1 MRMLTRGGM
10 MCNMETNGRITGLS
24 GNQLKLIALI
34 AMTVDHVG
42 MLLFPYEAWFRVVG
56 RLAFPIFAY
65 MIGEGCAYT
74 RHRGRYIGKMA
85 GLALACQI
93 VYYLFMD
100 SLYQCVLVTFSLSVG
115 LALLLNNAMKRSG
128 IANWLLVVFG
138 VAAVYFLTEILPG
151 LLSGTDYGVDYGFFG
166 VLLPVAVYMG
176 KTRQQKFVF
185 FSLGAAVLA
194 AGYGGI
200 QWYSLLALPLLMLYN
215 GQRGKA
221 KLKNLF
227 YIYYPA
233 HLVAIYA
240 IGLIV

>member
-1 MRMLTRGGM
+1 MG
-10 MCNMETNGRITGLS
+10 NKGLSFS

-42 MLLFPYEAWFRVVG
+42 MVLFPYEAWLRVVG
-56 RLAFPIFAY
+56 RLAFPVFAY

-85 GLALACQI
+85 GLAQACQI
-93 VYYLFMD
+93 VYYLVMG
-100 SLYQCVLVTFSLSVG
+100 SLYQCVLVTFTLSIGLIFLLDYALKRNKAVG
-115 LALLLNNAMKRSG
+115 WTMVALAL
-128 IANWLLVVFG
+128 G
-138 VAAVYFLTEILPG
+138 VLFYLTEILP
-151 LLSGTDYGVDYGFFG
+151 LVLRNTDYGVDYGFWG
-166 VLLPVAVYMG
+166 VLLPVMVYLG
-176 KTRQQKFVF
+176 KTRQQKLVF
-185 FSLGAAVLA
+185 FTLGAAVLA
-194 AGYGGI
+194 VWYGGI
-200 QWYSLLALPLLMLYN
+200 QWFSLLTVPLLMRYN

-240 IGLIV
+240 IGLIA

>member
-1 MRMLTRGGM
+1 

-42 MLLFPYEAWFRVVG
+42 MILFPYEAWFRVVG

-100 SLYQCVLVTFSLSVG
+100 SLYQCVLVTFSLSIG
-115 LALLLNNAMKRSG
+115 LAFLIDNAGQRNTAGSWILAVLG
-128 IANWLLVVFG
+128 L
-138 VAAVYFLTEILPG
+138 AAVYFLTEILPG
-151 LLSGTDYGVDYGFFG
+151 FLPGTDYGVDYGFFG
-166 VLLPVAVYMG
+166 VLLPLAVYLG
-176 KTRQQKFVF
+176 RTRQQKFVL

-200 QWYSLLALPLLMLYN
+200 QWYSLLALPLMMLYN
-215 GQRGKA
+215 GRRGRA

-233 HLVAIYA
+233 HLVALQLVA
-240 IGLIV
+240 MLI

>member
-1 MRMLTRGGM
+1 MGKP
-10 MCNMETNGRITGLS
+10 GLN

-34 AMTVDHVG
+34 AMTIDHVG
-42 MLLFPYEAWFRVVG
+42 MMLFPYEAWFRVVG

-93 VYYLFMD
+93 VYYLFMG
-100 SLYQCVLVTFSLSVG
+100 SLYQCVLVTFSLSIG
-115 LALLLNNAMKRSG
+115 LAFLIDNAGQRNTAGSWILAVLG
-128 IANWLLVVFG
+128 L
-138 VAAVYFLTEILPG
+138 AAVYFLTEILPG
-151 LLSGTDYGVDYGFFG
+151 FLPGTDYGVDYGFFG
-166 VLLPVAVYMG
+166 VLLPLTVYLG
-176 KTRQQKFVF
+176 RTRQQKFVF

-215 GQRGKA
+215 GRRGRA

>member
-1 MRMLTRGGM
+1 MGKLS
-10 MCNMETNGRITGLS
+10 LS

-34 AMTVDHVG
+34 AMTIDHVG
-42 MLLFPYEAWFRVVG
+42 MLLFPYEVWFRVVG

-65 MIGEGCAYT
+65 MIGEGCIYT

-85 GLALACQI
+85 VLALMCQI
-93 VYYLFMD
+93 VYYLAMG
-100 SLYQCVLVTFSLSVG
+100 SLYQCVLVTFSLSIG
-115 LALLLNNAMKRSG
+115 LAFLIDNAGQRNTAGSWILAVLG
-128 IANWLLVVFG
+128 L
-138 VAAVYFLTEILPG
+138 AAVYFLTEILPG
-151 LLSGTDYGVDYGFFG
+151 FLPGTDYGVDYGFFG
-166 VLLPVAVYMG
+166 VLLPLTVYLG
-176 KTRQQKFVF
+176 RTRQQKFVF

-215 GQRGKA
+215 GRRGRA